1 MLISELV
8 EESFATADAKGWWP
22 NGASEDV
29 LPEKIALM
37 HSELSEALEEYR
49 DNHAI
54 GYVYFRDDGKP
65 EGVLAEFADEFI
77 RIADLV
83 GAFGVGAEFE
93 DVLRRK
99 LAYNKTRPHRHGDRR
114 A

>member
-8 EESFATADAKGWWP
+8 EESFETADAKGWWP
-22 NGASEDV
+22 NGATEDV
-29 LPEKIALM
+29 LPGKIALM

-54 GYVYFRDDGKP
+54 GRVYFGDNEKP
-65 EGVLAEFADEFI
+65 EGVLAEFADVFI
-77 RIADLV
+77 RIADTV

-93 DVLRRK
+93 EVLRQK
-99 LAYNKTRPHRHGDRR
+99 LAYNKTRSHRHDNKRC
-114 A
+114 